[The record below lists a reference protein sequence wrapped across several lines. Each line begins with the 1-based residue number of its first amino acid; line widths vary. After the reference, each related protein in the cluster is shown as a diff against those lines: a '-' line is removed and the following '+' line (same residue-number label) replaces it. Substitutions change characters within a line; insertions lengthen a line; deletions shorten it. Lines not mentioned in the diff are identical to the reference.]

1 MIITRIVQKGNNDV
15 TIYFDNDSML
25 FLAVEVFLKSGLKKG
40 DDISEDRFSFLIE
53 QNKLFHIKQ
62 RAFRLLGRRH
72 HATSELKRKLWNKD
86 YEQKLIDEVIEDL
99 QNKGYL
105 DDKEFVRAFVAEKSK
120 TKNWS
125 VKRIK
130 GELFKRGIA
139 SKLIDEMLVQHPKE
153 TDHESAMKLAKKKY
167 EVLLQ
172 RNFEPKELRNKL
184 STYLFSKGF
193 DYDLIKEVCGRLIK
207 AERRGILSFYFLE
220 FNPSQPTYYC
230 CKLINFNFL
239 CCIVN

>member
-1 MIITRIVQKGNNDV
+1 MQIIKVVKKGKSDV
-15 TIYFDNDSML
+15 TIHFDNDSLL

-99 QNKGYL
+99 QKKGYL
-105 DDKEFVRAFVAEKSK
+105 DDKEFIRVFVAEKSK
-120 TKNWS
+120 SKNWS
-125 VKRIK
+125 TKKIK
-130 GELFKRGIA
+130 NELLKRGIDL
-139 SKLIDEMLVQHPKE
+139 KLIDKMLSRQ
-153 TDHESAMKLAKKKY
+153 TIESDFENAMKLAKKKY
-167 EVLLQ
+167 EVLLK
-172 RNFEPKELRNKL
+172 RNLEQKDLSNKL

-193 DYDLIKEVCGRLIK
+193 EYDLIKEVCRKLLND
-207 AERRGILSFYFLE
+207 EHNE
-220 FNPSQPTYYC
+220 F
-230 CKLINFNFL
+230 
-239 CCIVN
+239 

>member
-1 MIITRIVQKGNNDV
+1 MQVLSVVKKGKSDV
-15 TIYFDNDSML
+15 TIHFDNDSVL
-25 FLAVEVFLKSGLKKG
+25 FLAVEVFLKSGLKKS

-72 HATSELKRKLWNKD
+72 HATSELRRKLWNKD

-99 QNKGYL
+99 QNNGYL
-105 DDKEFVRAFVAEKSK
+105 NDKEFIRAFVAEKSK

-130 GELFKRGIA
+130 GELFKRGIV
-139 SKLIDEMLVQHPKE
+139 SKLIDEILIQHPIE
-153 TDHESAMKLAKKKY
+153 ADHESAMKLAKKKY
-167 EVLLQ
+167 EVLLK
-172 RNFEPKELRNKL
+172 RNLEPKELRNKL

-193 DYDLIKEVCGRLIK
+193 DYELIKEVCAKLLK
-207 AERRGILSFYFLE
+207 AESDDY
-220 FNPSQPTYYC
+220 
-230 CKLINFNFL
+230 
-239 CCIVN
+239 

>member
-1 MIITRIVQKGNNDV
+1 MVITRIVQKGKNDV
-15 TIYFDNDSML
+15 TIYFDNDSIL

-99 QNKGYL
+99 QKKGYL
-105 DDKEFVRAFVAEKSK
+105 DDKEFIRVFVAEKSK
-120 TKNWS
+120 SKNWS
-125 VKRIK
+125 TKKIK
-130 GELFKRGIA
+130 NELLKRGIDL
-139 SKLIDEMLVQHPKE
+139 KLIDKMLSRQ
-153 TDHESAMKLAKKKY
+153 TIESDFENAMKLAKKKY
-167 EVLLQ
+167 EVLLK
-172 RNFEPKELRNKL
+172 RNLEQKDLSNKL

-193 DYDLIKEVCGRLIK
+193 EYDLIKEVCRKLLND
-207 AERRGILSFYFLE
+207 EHNE
-220 FNPSQPTYYC
+220 F
-230 CKLINFNFL
+230 
-239 CCIVN
+239 